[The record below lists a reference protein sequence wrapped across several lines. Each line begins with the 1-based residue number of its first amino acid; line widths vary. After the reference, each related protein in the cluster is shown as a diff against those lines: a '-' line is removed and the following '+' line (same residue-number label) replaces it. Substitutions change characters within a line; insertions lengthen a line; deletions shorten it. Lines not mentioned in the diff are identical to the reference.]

1 MVNNV
6 YHLGSIYITMCTGGH
21 QEVCFNMGVTMSTC
35 IRKLSLQVVLFL
47 PRLPVTIYHLAI
59 VKLTVSTTL
68 ACYNHQH
75 QTLCY
80 MTYYWSIVPT
90 PTEHQH
96 FPFCCLPAQKS
107 FTLQRTRCQ
116 RPHARAWRAV
126 KRLCLYLFYRPWAQ
140 NSV

>member
-1 MVNNV
+1 MVNKV

-47 PRLPVTIYHLAI
+47 PRLPSRYRLPFSNSKA
-59 VKLTVSTTL
+59 LYMTL
-68 ACYNHQH
+68 ACYNH

-96 FPFCCLPAQKS
+96 FPICCLPAQKF
-107 FTLQRTRCQ
+107 FTLQWTRCQ
-116 RPHARAWRAV
+116 RSRVRGWRAV
-126 KRLCLYLFYRPWAQ
+126 KRLCLYLLYRPWAQ